1 MIRRK
6 ILEDIG
12 IDIPDDASR
21 FFTQDSTIVFLI
33 PSVNEYGSSIVI
45 NEEEIEAELTEKQ
58 IELLKTAN
66 CYGDTGWSII

>member
-21 FFTQDSTIVFLI
+21 FFTLNSTIVFII
-33 PSVNEYGSSIVI
+33 PSVEEYGSSIVF
-45 NEEEIEAELTEKQ
+45 NEEEIEADLTEKQ
-58 IELLKTAN
+58 VESLKAAN
-66 CYGDTGWSII
+66 CYGNTGWSII

>member
-21 FFTQDSTIVFLI
+21 FFTQNSTIVFII
-33 PSVNEYGSSIVI
+33 PSIEEYGSSIVF
-45 NEEEIEAELTEKQ
+45 NEEEIEADLTERQ
-58 IELLKTAN
+58 IESLKTAN

>member
-21 FFTQDSTIVFLI
+21 FFTQNSTIVFII
-33 PSVNEYGSSIVI
+33 PSIEEYGSSIVF
-45 NEEEIEAELTEKQ
+45 NEEEIEADLTEKQ
-58 IELLKTAN
+58 IESLKTAN